1 MTAARLDARQNGH
14 RLPKTFCSAI
24 GWAGP
29 RAMCYIGNMPLD
41 HFVAQTVLGAWC
53 DPKTGKLQAY
63 RKSTGGRFTPTP
75 RGVCARH
82 DDDENPYL
90 ETPDL
95 LGQFRSLW
103 EPHWTAAV
111 EGFRQ
116 GMLDANNKYALSL
129 GWASMMTT
137 TPTSSDIGAQF
148 LERFLRG
155 IAPLIARAPPPP
167 AALEK
172 MKIEVDPKFAQA
184 QFTRVLPLLA
194 LRLYSQPW
202 ASLNN
207 ATDEPFFT
215 SDNPSAMFGHDNMGS
230 PPAYLLPLAPDLCVT
245 TLMNPILSLPRT
257 FELADIMAHPIGAVS
272 PQVATPAQV
281 RFINSLTV
289 KHAGDIVLSSK
300 SSDDIGA
307 LVETLRQYGVKL
319 DFTPDTLE
327 ANKTLVS
334 GKLGV
339 GIVR

>member
-1 MTAARLDARQNGH
+1 MA
-14 RLPKTFCSAI
+14 
-24 GWAGP
+24 
-29 RAMCYIGNMPLD
+29 NMALD

-53 DPKTGKLQAY
+53 DPKTGKLNAY

-75 RGVCARH
+75 RGVCARR
-82 DDDENPYL
+82 DDDDNPYL

-111 EGFRQ
+111 EGFRS
-116 GMLDANNKYALSL
+116 GVLDAHNKYALSL

-155 IAPLIARAPPPP
+155 IAPLIARTPPPP
-167 AALEK
+167 DALEK

-202 ASLNN
+202 TLLKNAS
-207 ATDEPFFT
+207 DEPFLT
-215 SDNPSAMFGHDNMGS
+215 SDHPSATFGQDEKGS
-230 PPAYLLPLAPDLCVT
+230 PPACSLPLAPDLCVT
-245 TLMNPILSLPRT
+245 TLMNPVLSLPKT
-257 FELADIMAHPIGAVS
+257 FERSDILAHPAGAVS

-289 KHAGDIVLSSK
+289 KHAGDIVLSST
-300 SSDDIGA
+300 SSEGIGA
-307 LVETLRQYGVKL
+307 LVETLRKYGVKL
-319 DFTPDTLE
+319 DFNPNTLE
-327 ANKTLVS
+327 ANKALVD
-334 GKLGV
+334 GALGV

>member
-1 MTAARLDARQNGH
+1 
-14 RLPKTFCSAI
+14 
-24 GWAGP
+24 
-29 RAMCYIGNMPLD
+29 MPLD

-63 RKSTGGRFTPTP
+63 RKSTGARFTPTP
-75 RGVCARH
+75 RGVCARR

-103 EPHWTAAV
+103 EPQWTAAV
-111 EGFRQ
+111 EGFRC
-116 GMLDANNKYALSL
+116 GVLDAKNKYALSL

-148 LERFLRG
+148 LERLLRYM
-155 IAPLIARAPPPP
+155 APMIARIPPPP
-167 AALEK
+167 GALEK
-172 MKIEVDPKFAQA
+172 IKIEVDPKFAQA
-184 QFTRVLPLLA
+184 QFTRVLPLHA

-202 ASLNN
+202 TLLKN
-207 ATDEPFFT
+207 ATEEPFLT
-215 SDNPSAMFGHDNMGS
+215 SDHPSAMFGHDEMGL
-230 PPAYLLPLAPDLCVT
+230 PPAYTLPLAPDLCVT
-245 TLMNPILSLPRT
+245 TLMNPVLSLPKT
-257 FELADIMAHPIGAVS
+257 FELADILAHPIGAVR

-289 KHAGDIVLSSK
+289 KHAGDIVLSST

-319 DFTPDTLE
+319 DFAPDTLE
-327 ANKTLVS
+327 ANKALV
-334 GKLGV
+334 GGTLGV